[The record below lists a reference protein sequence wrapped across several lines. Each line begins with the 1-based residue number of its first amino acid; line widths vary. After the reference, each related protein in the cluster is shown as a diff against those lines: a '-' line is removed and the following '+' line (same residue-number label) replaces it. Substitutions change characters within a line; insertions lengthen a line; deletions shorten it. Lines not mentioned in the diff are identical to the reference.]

1 MTRITVLAAALAAAL
16 AGAGCG
22 RAHLNPAQ
30 GVSYRKAFAAQQV
43 TPSPQWR
50 APTPGL
56 DTQEADVVAKSYV
69 RSLAGK
75 AREEAP
81 EPVLYVAPPM
91 RGAGSQPLAPS
102 VPRS

>member
-1 MTRITVLAAALAAAL
+1 MRTTILAAALAAAVG
-16 AGAGCG
+16 GAGCG
-22 RAHLNPAQ
+22 RAHLNPGQ
-30 GVSYRKAFAAQQV
+30 GLSYHKAFAAQQV

-56 DTQEADVVAKSYV
+56 DTQEADVIARSYV

-81 EPVLYVAPPM
+81 EPVLYVAPQ
-91 RGAGSQPLAPS
+91 RGQAPAPLAPS
-102 VPRS
+102 VPRG